1 MAVSDQQADVNRLDA
16 LVGHPGDK
24 WNALKARIQNE
35 AVKEFSA
42 VQDEWLDVLYTL
54 DSYRHESVVP
64 RGMGNQRIEPGKR
77 LAGIY
82 RNKGNWYA
90 DLIAV
95 LLSNR
100 TTQKLAPRPRVEGF
114 SQLHQIDVAW
124 PDRSAKPI
132 QDPLICLETK
142 VTGAPDYGGTA
153 QRGAMADWTNRRK
166 ELKFAATD
174 LKLNRRQSETTIDH
188 WDVWRLREMPKCY
201 FLWGARLT
209 AKDNIT
215 KMIREVQALTMTYL
229 DGAGIFAWRLV
240 GSKYEP
246 INITSKSP
254 ADRVSTVDD
263 LLRRI
268 SDEIKQLAPQ
278 GEPPPPQL
286 PPSKAIDVSKLDDD
300 LDESVPL

>member
-1 MAVSDQQADVNRLDA
+1 
-16 LVGHPGDK
+16 
-24 WNALKARIQNE
+24 
-35 AVKEFSA
+35 
-42 VQDEWLDVLYTL
+42 
-54 DSYRHESVVP
+54 
-64 RGMGNQRIEPGKR
+64 
-77 LAGIY
+77 
-82 RNKGNWYA
+82 
-90 DLIAV
+90 
-95 LLSNR
+95 
-100 TTQKLAPRPRVEGF
+100 
-114 SQLHQIDVAW
+114 
-124 PDRSAKPI
+124 
-132 QDPLICLETK
+132 
-142 VTGAPDYGGTA
+142 
-153 QRGAMADWTNRRK
+153 
-166 ELKFAATD
+166 
-174 LKLNRRQSETTIDH
+174 
-188 WDVWRLREMPKCY
+188 MPKCY